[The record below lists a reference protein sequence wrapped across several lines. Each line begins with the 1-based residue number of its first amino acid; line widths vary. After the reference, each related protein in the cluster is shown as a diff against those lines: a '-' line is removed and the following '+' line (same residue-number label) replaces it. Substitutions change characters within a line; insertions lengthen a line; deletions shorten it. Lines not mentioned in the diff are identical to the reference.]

1 MHFYLGVTNLNWYS
15 NLSKINPEDVNFWQ
29 PGGKTNFKILSP
41 GEPFLFKL
49 KVHNVIGGVGFFFKQ
64 IFLPLSL
71 AWETFEERNGF
82 ETYSQFQR
90 AILNLRT
97 DRDNPNPQI
106 GCIVLTNPIFFKS
119 KDWIKLPDNW
129 SKSIVQ
135 GKSYSTE
142 ESVGRSYWERVE
154 LLIKEYLKD
163 VPAMNSSSL
172 VEQEPSSPI
181 YGNPVLTKVRIGQGA
196 FKISIIEA
204 YSKRCSVSGERT
216 LPVLEAAHIKPYSQA
231 GPNYIKNGL
240 LLRSDIHKLF
250 DSGYITITD
259 DLKVEVS
266 KRIKEEFENGK
277 EYYQYHGNKLAIL
290 PSRSDDKPFADYIDW
305 HNLNVYKG

>member
-290 PSRSDDKPFADYIDW
+290 PSRSDDKQFADYIDW